1 MQLGEIC
8 DPRKLLGIVCPA
20 PLPLGLLGTNLLLLW
35 SSILYRL
42 YRQASSISVL
52 KALTLANVR
61 SMAALAGLYVNATIM
76 TGTAELLVC
85 QGLLVSEER
94 NMC

>member
-1 MQLGEIC
+1 
-8 DPRKLLGIVCPA
+8 
-20 PLPLGLLGTNLLLLW
+20 
-35 SSILYRL
+35 
-42 YRQASSISVL
+42 
-52 KALTLANVR
+52 
-61 SMAALAGLYVNATIM
+61 MAALAGLYVNATIM